1 MQLQAWS
8 SGTDPGISAPETVL
22 LTSIYTASKNATNTG
37 DQYMFGVDDT
47 VTWRGGEQRRRA
59 GLKLSRSVLDCQ

>member
-1 MQLQAWS
+1 MQLQVWS

-22 LTSIYTASKNATNTG
+22 LTSIYTASNNATNTG
-37 DQYMFGVDDT
+37 DQYMFGVDDI